1 MEVQNVCGDLGSGN
15 AQVYHILNTFITL
28 ESDFFLLE
36 SGHLCLLVAFGLVM
50 AKQCKVKFIM
60 CYQRRVWKASLESKE
75 KKKKNSKVCSVYR
88 K

>member
-1 MEVQNVCGDLGSGN
+1 MSVCVSFKTTERERERQRPKAMEVQNVCGDLGSGN

-60 CYQRRVWKASLESKE
+60 CYQRRV
-75 KKKKNSKVCSVYR
+75 
-88 K
+88 